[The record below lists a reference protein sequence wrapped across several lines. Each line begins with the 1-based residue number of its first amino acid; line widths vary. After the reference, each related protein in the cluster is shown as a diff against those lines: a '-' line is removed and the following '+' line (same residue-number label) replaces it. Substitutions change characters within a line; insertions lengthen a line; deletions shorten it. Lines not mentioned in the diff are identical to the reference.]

1 MGDGL
6 DVSAVVLAAGLGTR
20 FGEPKVNAILHGRPF
35 LDHVVERLR
44 EAGVTSIIAV
54 VPPGTAVPGGVRAV
68 ENPEPDQGQS
78 LSLRLG
84 VAAIP
89 AGHAALFLLVDEP
102 TIPVKTLRSVL
113 GARGARPIV
122 AAEAGERF
130 GPPVLV
136 EPGAFAVVAAAIG
149 DIGLRAVLRE
159 HPDLVTAV
167 AVAGH
172 PPDVDTQDDLAALGG
187 R

>member
-1 MGDGL
+1 MGTGL
-6 DVSAVVLAAGLGTR
+6 DVSAVVLAAGQGTR
-20 FGEPKVNAILHGRPF
+20 FGEPKVNAVLRGRLF

-54 VPPGTAVPGGVRAV
+54 VPPETVVPSGVQAV
-68 ENPEPDQGQS
+68 ENPDPEQGQG

-149 DIGLRAVLRE
+149 DIGLRSVLRE

-167 AVAGH
+167 PVAGH
-172 PPDVDTQDDLAALGG
+172 PPDVDTPDDLARLEG

>member
-1 MGDGL
+1 MDGHP
-6 DVSAVVLAAGLGTR
+6 DVSAVILAAGMGTR
-20 FGEPKVNAILHGRPF
+20 FGGPKVNALLRGRPF

-54 VPPGTAVPGGVRAV
+54 VPPGTSVPSGVRTV
-68 ENPEPDQGQS
+68 ENGQPAQGQG

-84 VAAIP
+84 VAAVP
-89 AGHAALFLLVDEP
+89 AGHAALFVLVDEP
-102 TIPVKTLRSVL
+102 TLPVKTLRSVIA
-113 GARGARPIV
+113 ARGTRPIV
-122 AAEAGERF
+122 AAEAGQRF

-167 AVAGH
+167 PVAGH
-172 PPDVDTQDDLAALGG
+172 PPDVDTPDDLAALEG

>member
-20 FGEPKVNAILHGRPF
+20 FGEPKVNAVLRGRPF

-54 VPPGTAVPGGVRAV
+54 VPPGSAVPSGVRAV
-68 ENPEPDQGQS
+68 ENPEPELGQS

-167 AVAGH
+167 TVAGH
-172 PPDVDTQDDLAALGG
+172 PPDVDTPDDLAALGG